1 MQKLGCLILLVVVFI
16 SCKSLKYRKLEEGL
30 YAELVTNK
38 GPILMELYTEKVPMT
53 TANFVSLIEG
63 TNSQLPTPLKGKNF
77 YEGVIF
83 HRVIPNFVIQAG
95 GFTSKGRKKLSYVF
109 EDEFPKNKE
118 GNLLY
123 RHNDSGILSM
133 ANAGP
138 TTNNSQFFI
147 THNATSHLDGRHTVF
162 GKTIINS
169 IQLKELKSKIK
180 DSLLLKKA
188 IDSTRM
194 EVVNNIVQK
203 DTILSVK
210 IIKVGS
216 KAKKFNAAKVFDA
229 QLEML
234 ENSKITSKKTG
245 N

>member
-1 MQKLGCLILLVVVFI
+1 MKKLGCLLLLVVVFI
-16 SCKSLKYRKLEEGL
+16 SCKSLKYRKLEDGV

-38 GPILMELYTEKVPMT
+38 GPILIELYTEKVPMT

-63 TNSQLPTPLKGKNF
+63 TNSQLSTPLKGENF
-77 YEGVIF
+77 YEGIIF
-83 HRVIPNFVIQAG
+83 HRVISNFVIQAG
-95 GFTSKGRKKLSYVF
+95 GFTSKKRKKLSYVF
-109 EDEFPKNKE
+109 GDEFPKDKK
-118 GNLLY
+118 GDLVY

-147 THNATSHLDGRHTVF
+147 THGATPHLDGRHTVF

-169 IQLKELKSKIK
+169 IQLKELKSNIK

-194 EVVNNIVQK
+194 KVINSIVQK
-203 DTILSVK
+203 DTILSVA

-216 KAKKFNAAKVFDA
+216 KAKKFDAAKIFDA
-229 QLEML
+229 QLEKL
-234 ENSKITSKKTG
+234 ENSKRIRKKTG
-245 N
+245 K

>member
-1 MQKLGCLILLVVVFI
+1 MQKLGYLTLLLVVFI
-16 SCKSLKYRKLEEGL
+16 SCKSLEYRKLEEGV

-38 GPILMELYTEKVPMT
+38 GPILIELYTEKVPMT

-63 TNSQLPTPLKGKNF
+63 TNSQLLAPQKGINF

-83 HRVIPNFVIQAG
+83 HRVISNFVIQAG
-95 GFTSKGRKKLSYVF
+95 GFTSKERKKLSYVF
-109 EDEFPKNKE
+109 GDEFPKDKE
-118 GNLLY
+118 GDLLY
-123 RHNDSGILSM
+123 KHNDSGILSM

-147 THNATSHLDGRHTVF
+147 THRATSHLDGRHTVF

-169 IQLKELKSKIK
+169 IQLKELKSKIN

-194 EVVNNIVQK
+194 RVVNSIVQK

-216 KAKKFNAAKVFDA
+216 KAKKFNAAKVFDT